1 MTRLRLCPCGCGKEL
16 RPYNGV
22 QPLVCYAIWQRVPHV
37 DRTAIMFQGTNPVT
51 RRTAVRHVLEAAHV
65 VRQDRASRVQ
75 IAQAIPGARRVKP
88 VHAGSGDTLYAALA
102 DAEEMQ

>member
-37 DRTAIMFQGTNPVT
+37 DRTAMGITGGGVAWAVGVYAQDIGGRNGIPAREDRT
-51 RRTAVRHVLEAAHV
+51 RH
-65 VRQDRASRVQ
+65 Q
-75 IAQAIPGARRVKP
+75 IADR
-88 VHAGSGDTLYAALA
+88 
-102 DAEEMQ
+102 